1 MFVLL
6 GHVNWAEF
14 NISGV
19 LYVCVCLC
27 ATPQNPISQANFKPL
42 TLLIYLKKSLCQYN
56 YIKCKSY

>member
-14 NISGV
+14 NISSV

-27 ATPQNPISQANFKPL
+27 ATPQNPISQANFNFNL
-42 TLLIYLKKSLCQYN
+42 VDVFKKVSMS
-56 YIKCKSY
+56 I